1 MNEAP
6 TFWETSVHAVRD
18 RQGKQV
24 PLVVSAEP
32 REGDPT
38 HGITVR
44 ACLIDNPQ
52 NPLMTIKAFVED
64 GLVEVS
70 NGYLLVNDEHYRRQ
84 GIGSICLARAF
95 AWAKHY
101 HAHLTLSRFKIGS
114 QKTGDEAEGLRRLYQ
129 AHGMVFHDPRPS
141 GGSWYCDHLKCS
153 QIVIPSSPEPQ
164 DKQGRAALD
173 GLLKELRER
182 SVSLSGELVISND
195 LNASVGRRL
204 RRYRVYLVV
213 AFILCFVL
221 LFKSIAV

>member
-6 TFWETSVHAVRD
+6 TFWETSVHAVQD

-24 PLVVSAEP
+24 PLIVTAEP
-32 REGDPT
+32 REGGPT

-44 ACLIDNPQ
+44 ACLIDDPQ
-52 NPLMTIKAFVED
+52 NPLMTISAFVEA

-95 AWAKHY
+95 SWARHY
-101 HAHLTLSRFKIGS
+101 HAPFALSRFKIGS

-141 GGSWYCDHLKCS
+141 VGSWYCDHLRCS
-153 QIVIPSSPEPQ
+153 QIVIPISPERQ
-164 DKQGRAALD
+164 NKQGRAALD

-182 SVSLSGELVISND
+182 SVSRSGELVIAND
-195 LNASVGRRL
+195 LNAMLERRL
-204 RRYRVYLVV
+204 SRYRLYLIVS
-213 AFILCFVL
+213 FILCLIF